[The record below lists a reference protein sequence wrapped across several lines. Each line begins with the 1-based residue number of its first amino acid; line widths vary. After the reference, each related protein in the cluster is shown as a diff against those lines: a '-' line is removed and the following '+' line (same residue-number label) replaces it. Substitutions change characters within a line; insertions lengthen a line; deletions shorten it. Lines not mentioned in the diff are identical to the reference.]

1 MAEQNE
7 TQESIEE
14 DLLEKTTARIE
25 ALGISSDDSLA
36 EETDETE
43 DSTSE
48 TETETESKDKDGD
61 TETEQTEETDETED
75 STLEDETED
84 STSETETETESKDK
98 DGDTETEQTESKIE
112 LPDAY
117 YRAAVHRGW
126 KPEEIKEFF
135 GASPELAKRTFANIY
150 EGVNQSSK
158 EFADLGRLKLEQ
170 QRQPEKIKES
180 PDTSSKGVDVDK
192 LRETYGKEE
201 PLVDVIVEMQ
211 KQNKLLVEQNEKQTS
226 QQQTRVSDKE
236 LKVLGE
242 QIDGFFAD
250 DDLKLYEDFYG
261 PGKNATGG
269 MTQPNELTPGNRANR
284 AALLELGDQLIAGTA
299 LQGREISVSEAL
311 NLAHLSITAPIKE
324 QKIRE
329 DIMSKVVKRSK
340 SITLKGKGKKTVEA
354 DKPLSGTALE
364 SKTARAIKKLL
375 RR

>member
-1 MAEQNE
+1 MSEQNE

-14 DLLEKTTARIE
+14 DLLEKTAARIE
-25 ALGISSDDSLA
+25 ALGMDSDNSLA
-36 EETDETE
+36 EETEETE
-43 DSTSE
+43 NSTSE
-48 TETETESKDKDGD
+48 TESESESENKEE
-61 TETEQTEETDETED
+61 ETEQTEETDETET
-75 STLEDETED
+75 STQEDETET
-84 STSETETETESKDK
+84 STSETESESEVKDE
-98 DGDTETEQTESKIE
+98 DEEQTEETIE

-135 GASPELAKRTFANIY
+135 DSSPEIAKRTFANIY

-170 QRQPEKIKES
+170 QRQPAKPKES

-201 PLVDVIVEMQ
+201 PLVDVIIAMKE
-211 KQNKLLVEQNEKQTS
+211 QNKLLVEQNQKQAS

-236 LKVLGE
+236 LKVLE
-242 QIDGFFAD
+242 QQIDGFFAD

-299 LQGREISVSEAL
+299 LQGRELSVSEAL

-329 DIMSKVVKRSK
+329 SIISKVVKRSK
-340 SITLKGKGKKTVEA
+340 SITLKGSGKKTVVKKE
-354 DKPLSGTALE
+354 PFSEEALE
-364 SKTARAIKKLL
+364 SKTAKAIRKLL
-375 RR
+375 GRK

>member
-1 MAEQNE
+1 MLEQNE
-7 TQESIEE
+7 MQESIEE

-25 ALGISSDDSLA
+25 ALGINPDNSLA

-48 TETETESKDKDGD
+48 SESESEPEVKDEDK
-61 TETEQTEETDETED
+61 EQTEETDETED

-84 STSETETETESKDK
+84 STSDTESEPGVKDEDK
-98 DGDTETEQTESKIE
+98 EQTESKIE

-170 QRQPEKIKES
+170 QRQPEKTKES

-211 KQNKLLVEQNEKQTS
+211 KQNKLLVEQNEKQAS

-236 LKVLGE
+236 LKVIGE
-242 QIDGFFAD
+242 QIDDFFAD

-299 LQGREISVSEAL
+299 LQGREMSVSEAL

-329 DIMSKVVKRSK
+329 SIMSKVVKRSK